1 MSHFNE
7 LKRRAETLLA
17 QLERGKEY
25 TVGHVSQRVGQAAAN
40 HPQDTVIR
48 AVAGV
53 LESMSRQNPGRLI
66 SQAEMDQ
73 IYNQLVGLDASGTR
87 FREVLGDLLL
97 SEKPASAAP
106 DPRYAE
112 ARRDPLQEALSET
125 EPALAKELGA
135 MFGFVDSH
143 YDPKLATEAREKV
156 GMELHSMGVRGA
168 RVRIAG
174 GNPRHLVFAAD
185 IDTNR
190 GAIRV
195 YIPVEASGGKLPSV
209 FVAGDRFAE
218 LTPANLKTHLEQTAI
233 RGDRLPEVSAVL
245 KSLDII
251 TMQAKPTMPAD
262 KVAKIAA
269 MLPEND
275 GSAGLSAP
283 GLFATLPEG
292 KGVGEVEI
300 PRTEPPEALRP
311 LAAEIEESVLEAA
324 VGYPQVAVR
333 LAKRML
339 LAELAA
345 MGFKGTQVRVAAPTS
360 DGFIC
365 EAALNTPR
373 GKIAIDVPIEM
384 RDNQPLMPAV
394 FAQGDKVEDFNE
406 ANLKAMLAREPET
419 VNIAVRRDSQ
429 LLGMNYHDL
438 KDTLIR
444 SAADGNLAVCDE
456 VMEAIAEKYGPEIYR
471 NTLLDYQKILLD
483 LGSAKHQAE
492 SRCGRIL
499 RSSTSIFPLCG
510 HFMVP
515 LHKVVQDGDGA
526 CHLASTY
533 HARKNQSEEGAF
545 FSNAKV
551 LLGDK

>member
-7 LKRRAETLLA
+7 LKRRAEALLS
-17 QLERGKEY
+17 QMERGKEY
-25 TVGHVSQRVGQAAAN
+25 TVGHVSQRLERAAAD

-53 LESMSRQNPGRLI
+53 LDKMSRQNPGTLI
-66 SQAEMDQ
+66 SQADMDK

-106 DPRYAE
+106 DPKYAE

-125 EPALAKELGA
+125 EPALTQELGA
-135 MFGFVDSH
+135 MFDFADSH
-143 YDPKLATEAREKV
+143 YDPRHALLAREKI
-156 GMELHSMGVRGA
+156 GMELHSMGLRNA

-174 GNPRHLVFAAD
+174 GNPRHLVFATD

-190 GAIRV
+190 GAVRV

-218 LTPANLKTHLEQTAI
+218 LTPSNLKTHLDQASI
-233 RGDRLPEVSAVL
+233 RSDKLPDVSAIL
-245 KSLDII
+245 KSLDVL
-251 TMQAKPTMPAD
+251 TMQSKRQVPAD

-269 MLPEND
+269 MLPDNN
-275 GSAGLSAP
+275 GSVGLSAP
-283 GLFATLPEG
+283 GLFASLPEG
-292 KGVGEVEI
+292 KGIGEVKI
-300 PRTEPPEALRP
+300 PRIEPPEPLKS

-365 EAALNTPR
+365 EAVLNTPR
-373 GKIAIDVPIEM
+373 GKISVDVPIEM

-394 FAQGDKVEDFNE
+394 FAQGDKVEDFTE
-406 ANLKAMLAREPET
+406 TNLKVMLAREPET

-429 LLGMNYHDL
+429 LLGMEYHDL
-438 KDTLIR
+438 KDALIR
-444 SAADGNLAVCDE
+444 NAAQGNLTACDE
-456 VMEAIAEKYGPEIYR
+456 VMEAIAEKFGSEIYR
-471 NTLLDYQKILLD
+471 NALFDYQKLLID
-483 LGSAKHQAE
+483 LGSARQQTE
-492 SRCGRIL
+492 SRCGRVL

-515 LHKVVQDGDGA
+515 LHKVVQDEDGA

-533 HARKNQSEEGAF
+533 YSRKNQMEEGAF

>member
-7 LKRRAETLLA
+7 LKRRAEALLS
-17 QLERGKEY
+17 QMERGKEY
-25 TVGHVSQRVGQAAAN
+25 TVGHVGQRLERAAAD

-53 LESMSRQNPGRLI
+53 LDRMGRQNPDALI
-66 SQAEMDQ
+66 SQADLDR

-97 SEKPASAAP
+97 SERPASAAP
-106 DPRYAE
+106 DPKYAE
-112 ARRDPLQEALSET
+112 ACRDPLREAISET
-125 EPALAKELGA
+125 EPALARELGA
-135 MFGFVDSH
+135 MFEFADSH
-143 YDPKLATEAREKV
+143 YDPKLALEARDKV

-190 GAIRV
+190 GAVRV
-195 YIPVEASGGKLPSV
+195 YVPVEASGDKLPSV
-209 FVAGDRFAE
+209 FVAGDRFTE
-218 LTPANLKTHLEQTAI
+218 LTPSNLKTHLEQTTV
-233 RGDRLPEVSAVL
+233 RGDRLPEISAVL
-245 KSLDII
+245 KSLDIL
-251 TMQAKPTMPAD
+251 TMKAKPTVSGEQ
-262 KVAKIAA
+262 VAKIAA
-269 MLPEND
+269 MLPGSD

-283 GLFATLPEG
+283 GLFAALPEG
-292 KGVGEVEI
+292 KGIGEVEI
-300 PRTEPPEALRP
+300 PRTEPPEALKP

-345 MGFKGTQVRVAAPTS
+345 MGFKGTQVRVAAPAS

-365 EAALNTPR
+365 EAVLNTPR
-373 GKIAIDVPIEM
+373 GKIPVDVPIEM

-394 FAQGDKVEDFNE
+394 FAQGDKVEDFSE

-429 LLGMNYHDL
+429 LLGMEYHDL
-438 KDTLIR
+438 KDALIR
-444 SAADGNLAVCDE
+444 SAAQGNLGACDE
-456 VMEAIAEKYGPEIYR
+456 VMEAIAERFGPETYR
-471 NTLLDYQKILLD
+471 NALLDYQKILLD
-483 LGSAKHQAE
+483 LGSAKRQAE

-499 RSSTSIFPLCG
+499 RSSISIFPLCG

-515 LHKVVQDGDGA
+515 LHKVVQDDDGV

-533 HARKNQSEEGAF
+533 HARRNQAEEGAF